1 MKRSVRRLSMVVA
14 LVFISLLWNP
24 AFCAGE
30 PEGIIRIRPESG
42 LVILLPANPT
52 SLEKDAAAL
61 LSRML
66 EKSLGAD
73 FTVVSE
79 KGASTGDRLVIAV
92 GRTQAAE
99 KSGILSLLGSAGAES
114 IGIGVW
120 AEKSLICIAG
130 KEDLATHF
138 AVARFLE
145 KYAAIRWFFPDD
157 LGLSVPRKGV
167 MEIPSGTEVQTPD
180 FPMRWVGKDFA
191 ASWAVFNGMNTNMD
205 ERGGFHVFKSAH
217 TFHDFL
223 PPEKYFK
230 SHPEY
235 FSEIKGERKPK
246 QLCTSNREVIDLVA
260 KAMIR
265 MFDEQATLDMITL
278 FPEDGRSFCECS
290 RCRSLDDPSEI
301 AVTEVNSPR
310 WKELSFDR
318 HRALSRR
325 MTIFYREVTGSV
337 LSARPN
343 KKIQVGAYSSYLH
356 PPKNFQARL
365 HPNVFVLMCHG
376 FCHNHPLESASCE
389 ANRRFRDAMN
399 GWRRI
404 YSGMT
409 IYEYYRKGSHLDLPF
424 PILHSI
430 KKDIPFLKREG
441 VFGFYTQFTRDQ
453 FTNGLNYYLATR
465 LLWNSREDADG
476 ILDDFYKNFY
486 GQAWQPMKEYWEN
499 YERNAIAVDM
509 HLACPV
515 NQLDKLFP
523 GSLLDK
529 QAVLLDRALK
539 AADGP
544 EVKERVAR
552 ARISLNYVKMCMEY
566 LAEAKETPGALKGI
580 KNRDRKRAPRQASED
595 LSGAAE
601 RIAEFRESNRKSG
614 TFGGK
619 SNFIDRFLR
628 PKWIVRNLVR
638 SFEEEADD

>member
-1 MKRSVRRLSMVVA
+1 MKRSVRRISMVVT

-24 AFCAGE
+24 VFCAGE
-30 PEGIIRIRPESG
+30 PEGVIRIRPESG

-66 EKSLGAD
+66 EKSLGAN

-79 KGASTGDRLVIAV
+79 KGASTGDRPVVAV

-99 KSGILSLLGSAGAES
+99 KNGLLSLLGSAGAES

-138 AVARFLE
+138 AIARFLE
-145 KYAAIRWFFPDD
+145 KYAGIRWFFPDD
-157 LGLSVPRKGV
+157 LGLCIPRKGV
-167 MEIPSGTEVQTPD
+167 LEIPSGTEVQTPD
-180 FPMRWVGKDFA
+180 FPMRWIGRDFA
-191 ASWAVFNGMNTNMD
+191 APWALFNGMNTNMD

-235 FSEIKGERKPK
+235 FSEIKGERRPK

-265 MFDEQATLDMITL
+265 MFDEQAKLDMITL

-290 RCRSLDDPSEI
+290 RCRALDDPSEI

-310 WKELSFDR
+310 WKELPFDR
-318 HRALSRR
+318 QRALSRR

-337 LSARPN
+337 LGARPN
-343 KKIQVGAYSSYLH
+343 NKIQVGAYSAYLY
-356 PPKNFQARL
+356 PPKNFQAKL

-409 IYEYYRKGSHLDLPF
+409 IYEYYRKGAQLDLPF

-441 VFGFYTQFTRDQ
+441 VFGFYTQFTKDH
-453 FTNGLNYYLATR
+453 FTAGLNYYLAAR
-465 LLWNSREDADG
+465 LLWNSKGDADA
-476 ILDDFYKNFY
+476 ILDDFYKSFY
-486 GQAWQPMKEYWEN
+486 GKAWQPMKEYWEN
-499 YERNAIAVDM
+499 YERAAISADM
-509 HLACPV
+509 HLAPPV
-515 NQLDKLFP
+515 DQLDRLFP
-523 GSLLDK
+523 GTLLK
-529 QAVLLDRALK
+529 NQGLLLDRALK
-539 AADGP
+539 VADGP
-544 EVKERVAR
+544 EVKERIER
-552 ARISLNYVKMCMEY
+552 AMVSLNYVKMCMEY
-566 LAEAKETPGALKGI
+566 LASAKEMSGALKGLQG
-580 KNRDRKRAPRQASED
+580 RARKGASREASED
-595 LSGAAE
+595 LSGMAE
-601 RIAEFRESNRKSG
+601 RIAEFREQNRKNNS
-614 TFGGK
+614 FGGE
-619 SNFIDRFLR
+619 SNYVKRFLR
-628 PKWIVRNLVR
+628 PKWIVNNLAR
-638 SFEEEADD
+638 SLEEPDD